1 MQPRPGVSQTL
12 ARFVADTTWN
22 DVPEKV
28 RHEAKRALL
37 NFFAVTIAGCRTE
50 PVDLALASLAEF
62 SGGRQAT
69 IVGRSERIDALSAA
83 FLNAAGANVFDYCD
97 THLPTV
103 VHPTSPVAP
112 ALFALAEMQRVS
124 GPELLLAFVLGF
136 EIECR
141 VGGAVS
147 PGHYPRGW
155 HITSTC
161 GVFGAAAGAAKLLG
175 LDARQIVWA
184 LGNASTQSAGLCECL
199 GWPAKSVSVG
209 NAARNGLWSALLAQ
223 KGFAGPA
230 EPIAG
235 AQGFLAA
242 MGEPPNWAALTE
254 GLGKSWELN
263 DNSIKPYPCGFVIH
277 PLLDCALDWRRDH
290 PADAV
295 ARVAIRG
302 NPLLLQRTDRAD
314 VATGRE
320 AQVSLQHAVAA
331 ALYNQLAF
339 KSVEDF
345 TFVSM
350 LTEFPFVLATYPDL
364 PAKTAPEFIAHA
376 RKAAEPLLYGTPG
389 NGTGQHMSA
398 ELLAAMGGFKLKHV
412 PYRGSGQ
419 GVTDVLGKRIDF
431 IADTPTVTVPLIGD
445 NQLRAIAVT
454 GEKRFFALPDVPTLA
469 EAGIAGYST
478 GSWLGLAGPAGM
490 PAEVTARLNA
500 AVREMMAEPATTKK
514 LRELGSEVVTSS
526 PADFKARVEGDIE
539 KWTRVVR
546 EANIPKI

>member
-12 ARFVADTTWN
+12 ARFVADTAWD

-50 PVDLALASLAEF
+50 PVELALASLAEF

-112 ALFALAEMQRVS
+112 ALFALAEMRRVS

-331 ALYNQLAF
+331 ALVQGKAGL
-339 KSVEDF
+339 DQF
-345 TFVSM
+345 TDACVND
-350 LTEFPFVLATYPDL
+350 PAVADL
-364 PAKTAPEFIAHA
+364 RRRIAVASDPAISTI
-376 RKAAEPLLYGTPG
+376 AAEMEFWTTDGRHDRVAT
-389 NGTGQHMSA
+389 Q
-398 ELLAAMGGFKLKHV
+398 AA
-412 PYRGSGQ
+412 RGSSSNPKKDGEIE
-419 GVTDVLGKRIDF
+419 DK
-431 IADTPTVTVPLIGD
+431 
-445 NQLRAIAVT
+445 LR
-454 GEKRFFALPDVPTLA
+454 A
-469 EAGIAGYST
+469 EAGRWRPGHDIQPLIDAVWTLDRSADVST
-478 GSWLGLAGPAGM
+478 L
-490 PAEVTARLNA
+490 TAMTVPR
-500 AVREMMAEPATTKK
+500 
-514 LRELGSEVVTSS
+514 
-526 PADFKARVEGDIE
+526 
-539 KWTRVVR
+539 
-546 EANIPKI
+546 